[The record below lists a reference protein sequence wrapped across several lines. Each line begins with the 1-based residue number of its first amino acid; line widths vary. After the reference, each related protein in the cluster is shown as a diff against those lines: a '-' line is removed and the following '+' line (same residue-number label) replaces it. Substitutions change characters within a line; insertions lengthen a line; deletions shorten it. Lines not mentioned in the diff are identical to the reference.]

1 MLPISLKEEFE
12 YWQRQE
18 IGVIDKKIQLKAQS
32 INERYSRISK
42 GWLDLGNVELAGIK
56 DLLMQTFE
64 VIDGN
69 FSENFKENR
78 LHCVID
84 LLIT

>member
-1 MLPISLKEEFE
+1 MLPSSLKEEFE

-18 IGVIDKKIQLKAQS
+18 IGAMDKKIQLKSQS

-42 GWLDLGNVELAGIK
+42 GWLDIENVELAGIK

-64 VIDGN
+64 VLDGN

-84 LLIT
+84 LFIS